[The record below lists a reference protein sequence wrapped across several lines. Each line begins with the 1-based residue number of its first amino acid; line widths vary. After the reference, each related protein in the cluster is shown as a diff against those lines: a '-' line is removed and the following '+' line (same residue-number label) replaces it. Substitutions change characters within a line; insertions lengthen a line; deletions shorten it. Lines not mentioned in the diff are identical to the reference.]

1 MQPTDIEQYLD
12 ELAVMVAKQE
22 DLQFNSEKEAQK
34 HIKAT
39 SAKLQDLLQQSST
52 MFLEGLKHLSEPRHG
67 LVSEIAGQLIKELA
81 HPKRMAEIIQSQVT
95 GSPNSLEL
103 FSEAVNSYYD
113 CGDYRCEECVIAV
126 LLTLFPLEPQPLA
139 CYGTL
144 LWRRDGINTA
154 VEFYQSIVDL
164 FQNPILDYFTADC
177 FSKSGKKADAKTL
190 LERALVNA
198 KAEPEIYADIAQF
211 IRILLRQIG

>member
-1 MQPTDIEQYLD
+1 MQPNNIEQYLD

-22 DLQFNSEKEAQK
+22 DLQFHSAQEAQK
-34 HIKAT
+34 HVKAT
-39 SAKLQDLLQQSST
+39 SVRLQGLLQQSST
-52 MFLEGLKHLSEPRHG
+52 MFLEGLQHLSKPQHG
-67 LVSEIAGQLIKELA
+67 RVAEISSQLLKQLTN
-81 HPKRMAEIIQSQVT
+81 PPQMAEIIQSQVT
-95 GSPNSLEL
+95 DNPQSLEM

-144 LWRRDGINTA
+144 LWRRHGISKA
-154 VEFYQSIVDL
+154 AEFYQSIVDL

-177 FSKSGKKADAKTL
+177 FYKNGNKTEAKKL
-190 LERALVNA
+190 LDRALINA
-198 KAEPEIYADIAQF
+198 NETPEIYADIAQF
-211 IRILLRQIG
+211 IRISLKQF